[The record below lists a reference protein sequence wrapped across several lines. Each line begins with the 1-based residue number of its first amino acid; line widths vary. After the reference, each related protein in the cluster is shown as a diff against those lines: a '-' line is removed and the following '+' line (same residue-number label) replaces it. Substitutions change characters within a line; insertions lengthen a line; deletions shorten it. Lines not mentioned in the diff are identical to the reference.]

1 MSSTSGIFNYSGP
14 VIHPPF
20 NVDSFTVGTAFE
32 ILLGD
37 VVWRRGIK
45 LPAYQ
50 GRDPAEQFWFARM
63 SAIRA
68 TGESQDLR
76 SLLCSLPMTR
86 VNEMCIRPLPVD
98 GNSFDKWLSTIPRPV
113 RNLAGHPPPPNA
125 RVKSRV
131 HAPAVAT
138 SPSKTPSTQ
147 ITPSSRPR
155 IKSRIRVPAVFTS
168 TSDTPSTQVTRQKNN
183 RSRNTSWITNYS
195 GPMLHSPFNQDDIP
209 VGTAFEIVQGKDVI
223 RRGIKLTSTYC
234 EVDTLTPADPQRQ
247 FWYLHIS
254 QVRDGLQD
262 LRPLMCTI
270 PAVDHPN
277 LFIRGL
283 DISLQ
288 SFRNWLSNVVPLP
301 VRDIHH
307 SYKASTTGEQS
318 TMSKP
323 TQKETDEWIAQ
334 RRKHIAKRI
343 SYPLMEA
350 MSTVEE
356 SLASETPSKR
366 KRPFSAQHDPVSR
379 AQEMLHN
386 DEYEELPLFVRV
398 SVLEDRQEYMT
409 RCIRKTV
416 SSLRKLLRE

>member
-1 MSSTSGIFNYSGP
+1 MTSTSGIFNYTGP

-20 NVDSFTVGTAFE
+20 NVDSLSVGTAFE

-37 VVWRRGIK
+37 VVMRRGLK

-63 SAIRA
+63 SATRA

-113 RNLAGHPPPPNA
+113 RDLAGHPPPPNA

-131 HAPAVAT
+131 NAPAMAT
-138 SPSKTPSTQ
+138 PPSKTPSTQ
-147 ITPSSRPR
+147 ITHSSRPR
-155 IKSRIRVPAVFTS
+155 VKSRIRVPAVLTS
-168 TSDTPSTQVTRQKNN
+168 TSDTPVTSQKKN

-223 RRGIKLTSTYC
+223 RRGIKLTSAYC

-262 LRPLMCTI
+262 LRPLLCTI

-277 LFIRGL
+277 LFIRRI
-283 DISLQ
+283 DISPS

-301 VRDIHH
+301 VRDSHH
-307 SYKASTTGEQS
+307 DYKASTAGERS
-318 TMSKP
+318 HTSKP

-334 RRKHIAKRI
+334 RRKDIAKRI

-350 MSTVEE
+350 MTTVEE
-356 SLASETPSKR
+356 SLTSETPSKR
-366 KRPFSAQHDPVSR
+366 KRPFSAQHDPVVSR

-386 DEYEELPLFVRV
+386 DECEELPLFVRV
-398 SVLEDRQEYMT
+398 SVMEDRQEYMT
-409 RCIRKTV
+409 RCIRKTL
-416 SSLRKLLRE
+416 SSLRKMLRE